1 MKISNLIANLE
12 KIKEKH
18 GDIDC
23 WLQSD
28 QEGNGYEELRGATF
42 AYLGVN
48 DWEEGHFYDTV
59 KEALDEGN
67 KRKDLV
73 DTVILW
79 P

>member
-1 MKISNLIANLE
+1 MKISNLIKQLE
-12 KIKEKH
+12 AIQASK

-28 QEGNGYEELRGATF
+28 QEGNGYELLRGATF
-42 AYLGVN
+42 AYMGVD
-48 DWEEGHFYDTV
+48 DWDDGYFYDTV
-59 KEALDEGN
+59 KEALEAGN

-73 DTVILW
+73 NCLILW